1 MDKLTSYLPDG
12 VPPEHL
18 TIYALGAVLILLI
31 ALLVR
36 TRSSRAETGAIRQ
49 VAETARAE
57 AHAHAVEI
65 ARLSETLSGREQALG
80 RLQQDV
86 ERLRPRADEATRLA
100 TAETHLKS
108 LLAEAGERMAAL
120 DQELRDTRAD
130 ADARRARIA
139 EIETALRKER
149 EAGAEK
155 LELLG
160 QVREDMQ
167 DRFKQLAD
175 ETMRRHGEQF
185 KASNIER
192 LDALLKPFKDNIG
205 RFETEL
211 KSATQDAVKERATL
225 KTEIEQLT
233 RRSEQVSQEAV
244 ALTRALK
251 GDQQKQGAWGEM
263 ILESLLERSGL
274 EPGVHYETQSSFT
287 GEEGRRLRPDVVVNL
302 PDDKRLIIDSKVSL
316 VAYEQA
322 VNAEDDADAARAMR
336 AHVQSLRTHISGL
349 SAKDYTQVTDGLI
362 DYVIMFIPIEGALSE
377 ALRADGA
384 VTAFAA
390 EKNVMIA
397 TPTTLMVALRTIQN
411 FWAVERRNRNA
422 EEIAKRAGLLYDKFV
437 GFADALEQV
446 GLRLRQAT
454 DEHDKAMG
462 RLSQGAGNVM
472 GQVEKLK
479 ALGAKT
485 TKSIGQEFDAEED
498 VVAQIEDSADQST

>member
-1 MDKLTSYLPDG
+1 MDKLTTYLPSTI
-12 VPPEHL
+12 PAEHL
-18 TIYALGAVLILLI
+18 TIYALGVILVLLVWLLI
-31 ALLVR
+31 
-36 TRSSRAETGAIRQ
+36 SSR
-49 VAETARAE
+49 TARAQISAARAAVE
-57 AHAHAVEI
+57 AAQAEANAHAIEI
-65 ARLSETLSGREQALG
+65 ARLTEAVSAREVTA
-80 RLQQDV
+80 
-86 ERLRPRADEATRLA
+86 ERMAQEIANLRPRADEATRLA
-100 TAETHLKS
+100 TAESHLKS
-108 LLAEAGERMAAL
+108 QLAEVNERLSTL
-120 DQELRDTRAD
+120 DLELRDTRAD

-139 EIETALRKER
+139 EIETALRKEK

-160 QVREDMQ
+160 KVREDMQ

-192 LDALLKPFKDNIG
+192 LDAMLKPFRENIG

-211 KSATQDAVKERATL
+211 KTATQDAVKERVAL

-244 ALTRALK
+244 NLTRALK
-251 GDQQKQGAWGEM
+251 GDQQIQGAWGEM

-274 EPGVHYETQSSFT
+274 EPGTHYETQSSFT
-287 GEEGRRLRPDVVVNL
+287 GDEGQRLRPDVVVNL

-316 VAYEQA
+316 KAYEQA
-322 VNAEDDADAARAMR
+322 VNAETEGEMTLSMR
-336 AHVQSLRTHISGL
+336 AHVQSLRTHITGL
-349 SAKDYTQVTDGLI
+349 SAKDYAQVTDGLI
-362 DYVIMFIPIEGALSE
+362 DYTIMFIPIEGAFSE

-384 VTAFAA
+384 ITAFAA
-390 EKNVMIA
+390 EKNIIIA
-397 TPTTLMVALRTIQN
+397 TPTTLMGMLKTINN
-411 FWAVERRNRNA
+411 FWSVVQRNKNA

-446 GLRLRQAT
+446 GARLRQAT

-479 ALGAKT
+479 ALGAKA
-485 TKSIGQEFDAEED
+485 TKSIGQEFDAEEEA
-498 VVAQIEDSADQST
+498 VVKIERNRSETP